1 MPLPDGAPMPSH
13 WLVYFGSD
21 DVDASAEQI
30 RSSGG
35 TLMVEPMDVP
45 PSGRI
50 LVAQDPQGAIFAL
63 FAGRFDD

>member
-1 MPLPDGAPMPSH
+1 MPSH
-13 WLVYFGSD
+13 WLVYFGSE
-21 DVDASAEQI
+21 DVDASAERI